1 MNTDIYHHNNITAK
15 FCHGSFLEILK
26 HKLRQILEL

>member
-15 FCHGSFLEILK
+15 FFHDNVLELLK
-26 HKLRQILEL
+26 HKLWQILEL